1 MICLTMKNFGEYIIE
16 KLKVTKNSKELTL
29 GDIYKINNIY
39 ISTWFEMHPN
49 IWVKTIDDIFNIDKL
64 FELQNEYTDYFKKYE
79 DNFDP
84 KIKDD
89 NAKELCKI
97 ILNIIFSVPDNM
109 SIYDGVERLL
119 TDCNVPPD
127 KTKLL
132 KIDSYPSDVNL
143 IYDHTLLVYFKFKER

>member
-1 MICLTMKNFGEYIIE
+1 MKTFGEYIIE
-16 KLKVTKNSKELTL
+16 KLKVTKNNKELTL
-29 GDIYKINNIY
+29 GDIYKINSVF
-39 ISTWFEMHPN
+39 ISDWFDVHPN

-64 FELQNEYTDYFKKYE
+64 YELQNEYTDYFKKYE
-79 DNFDP
+79 DNLDP

-97 ILNIIFSVPDNM
+97 ILNIIFSVPADM
-109 SIYDGVERLL
+109 SIHDGVERIL

-143 IYDHTLLVYFKFKER
+143 MYDHTLLVYFKFKKR

>member
-1 MICLTMKNFGEYIIE
+1 MKTFGEYIIE
-16 KLKVTKNSKELTL
+16 KLKVTKNNKELTL
-29 GDIYKINNIY
+29 GDIYKINSVF
-39 ISTWFEMHPN
+39 ISDWFDVHPN

-79 DNFDP
+79 DNVDP

-97 ILNIIFSVPDNM
+97 ILNIIFSVPDDM
-109 SIYDGVERLL
+109 SIHDGVERLL

-132 KIDSYPSDVNL
+132 KIDSYPSFVNL
-143 IYDHTLLVYFKFKER
+143 MYYHTLLVYFEFKER

>member
-1 MICLTMKNFGEYIIE
+1 MKNFAEYIIE
-16 KLKVTKNSKELTL
+16 KLKVTENNKELTL
-29 GDIYKINNIY
+29 GDIYKINSIY

-64 FELQNEYTDYFKKYE
+64 YKLQNEYTDYFKKYE

-97 ILNIIFSVPDNM
+97 ILNIIFSVPDDM

-127 KTKLL
+127 KTELL

-143 IYDHTLLVYFKFKER
+143 MYDHTLLVYFKFKER

>member
-1 MICLTMKNFGEYIIE
+1 MKNFGEYIIE
-16 KLKVTKNSKELTL
+16 KLKVTKNNKELTL
-29 GDIYKINNIY
+29 GDIYKINSVF
-39 ISTWFEMHPN
+39 ISDWFDVHPN
-49 IWVKTIDDIFNIDKL
+49 IWVKTIDDILNIDKL
-64 FELQNEYTDYFKKYE
+64 YELQNEYTDYFKKYE
-79 DNFDP
+79 DNVDP

-97 ILNIIFSVPDNM
+97 ILNIIFSVPNDM
-109 SIYDGVERLL
+109 SIHDGVERLL

-143 IYDHTLLVYFKFKER
+143 MYDHTLLVYFKFKKR